1 MTTTLIKRMASV
13 VVVNTTATKHT
24 FIGQVGGNMN
34 PWEIIQTLET
44 DNSRLFKE
52 SVVEQHI
59 TNNMFLWGLRKALD
73 PLVTFGVKEVPVK
86 KDPTGAGLPFDD
98 FDKLVTALQN
108 RTLTGHA
115 ARDAILVAMAKA
127 TQEEWNDWY
136 RRILIKDLRCGVSV
150 KTVNGVKKNTVPVFG
165 CMLAHDGAKHPKKIT
180 GECFVEYK
188 YDGVRVIA
196 IVQNGSATLYSRNG
210 KILSNFP
217 HIEEALGKPE
227 FEGLVFDGEVM
238 SDDFQTLMKQVHRK
252 EGAQTEDS
260 YLAVFDMLT
269 LAEFNAGGTDMT
281 AFERRERLINYQ
293 PYFSYRLQL
302 VQAINLDLDSE
313 DGQLAFKNMNKQA
326 LEEGYEGLM
335 IKPVHEGYKCKRSH
349 AWLKIKPFIE
359 VTLKVVSLEE
369 GTGKNEG
376 LLGALVVEGEDDGKF
391 FHLNVGSGLTDENRE
406 QIWANQDSVIGQLV
420 EIRADAATQ
429 SQDADDTWSLRF
441 PRFKTFRGFELG
453 EKL

>member
-1 MTTTLIKRMASV
+1 MD
-13 VVVNTTATKHT
+13 
-24 FIGQVGGNMN
+24 
-34 PWEIIQTLET
+34 PWNIIQKLES
-44 DNSRLFKE
+44 DKSRLFKE
-52 SVVEQHI
+52 SVVAENI
-59 TNNMFLWGLRKALD
+59 SNMSFVTGLEYALD
-73 PLVTFGVKEVPVK
+73 PLVTFGVQQVPEK
-86 KDPTGAGLPFDD
+86 KDPTGEGLSYPEFYKMAD
-98 FDKLVTALQN
+98 ALIK
-108 RTLTGHA
+108 RDLTGHA

-127 TQEEWNDWY
+127 TPEQWNDWY

-150 KTVNGVKKNTVPVFG
+150 KTVNGVAPNTIPVFG
-165 CMLAHDGAKHPKKIT
+165 CMLAHDGAKHPKKIK

-217 HIEEALGKPE
+217 HIEEALSIPE

-260 YLAVFDMLT
+260 YLAIFDMLT
-269 LAEFNAGGTDMT
+269 LTEFNAGGTELN
-281 AFERRERLINYQ
+281 AFHRRERLISYQ
-293 PYFSYRLQL
+293 PYFNVRLQL
-302 VQAINLDLDSE
+302 VQAVNLDLDSE
-313 DGQLAFKNMNKQA
+313 EGQTAFKKMNKQA

-335 IKPVHEGYKCKRSH
+335 IKPIQEGYKCKRSH

-359 VTLKVVSLEE
+359 VTLSVVALEE

-391 FHLNVGSGLTDENRE
+391 FKLNVGSGLTDENRE
-406 QIWANQDSVIGQLV
+406 QIWANQDAVIGQLV

-429 SQDADDTWSLRF
+429 SQDADDVWSLRF

>member
-1 MTTTLIKRMASV
+1 MR
-13 VVVNTTATKHT
+13 
-24 FIGQVGGNMN
+24 
-34 PWEIIQTLET
+34 PWQIIQKLES

-52 SVVEQHI
+52 SVVADHI
-59 TNNMFLWGLRKALD
+59 NEAEFVTGLQYALD
-73 PLVTFGVKEVPVK
+73 PLVTFGVQQVPTSDSDGKGILDKEFYQIA
-86 KDPTGAGLPFDD
+86 DLLIA
-98 FDKLVTALQN
+98 
-108 RTLTGHA
+108 RELTGHA
-115 ARDAILVAMAKA
+115 ARDAIQELCDLA
-127 TQEEWNDWY
+127 TSEQWNDWY

-150 KTVNGVKKNTVPVFG
+150 KTVNGVAPGTVPVFG
-165 CMLAHDGAKHPKKIT
+165 CMLAHDGAKHPKKIK
-180 GECFVEYK
+180 GECFIEYK

-210 KILSNFP
+210 KILANFP
-217 HIEEALGKPE
+217 HIEEALSVSE

-238 SDDFQTLMKQVHRK
+238 SEDFQSLMKQVHRK

-269 LAEFNAGGTDMT
+269 LEEFNAGGTDMT
-281 AFERRERLINYQ
+281 AFERRERLISYQ
-293 PYFSYRLQL
+293 PFFNSRLQL
-302 VQAINLDLDSE
+302 VQAVNIDLDTE
-313 DGQLAFKNMNKQA
+313 VGQKQFADMNKQA
-326 LEEGYEGLM
+326 LDSGYEGLM
-335 IKPVHEGYKCKRSH
+335 IKPIQEGYKCKRSH

-359 VTLKVVSLEE
+359 VTLSVVALEE

-391 FHLNVGSGLTDENRE
+391 FRLNVGSGLTDENRE
-406 QIWANQDSVIGQLV
+406 QIWANQDAVIGQLV

-429 SQDADDTWSLRF
+429 SQDSDDVWSLRF

>member
-1 MTTTLIKRMASV
+1 M
-13 VVVNTTATKHT
+13 
-24 FIGQVGGNMN
+24 Q
-34 PWEIIQTLET
+34 PWEIIQKLES
-44 DNSRLFKE
+44 DNSSLFKQD
-52 SVVEQHI
+52 VIDQNI
-59 TNNMFLWGLRKALD
+59 TNGEFIEGATMCLD
-73 PLVTFGVKEVPVK
+73 PLVTFGVKQVPTTDTMGPGVGWDLFK
-86 KDPTGAGLPFDD
+86 SLA
-98 FDKLVTALQN
+98 DKLIA
-108 RTLTGHA
+108 RELTGHA
-115 ARDAILVAMAKA
+115 ARDAIQTLADHS
-127 TQEEWNDWY
+127 TIDQWNDWY
-136 RRILIKDLRCGVSV
+136 RRILIKDLRCGTGAKLINKV
-150 KTVNGVKKNTVPVFG
+150 KADTIPLFG

-180 GECFVEYK
+180 GECFIEYK

-196 IVQNGSATLYSRNG
+196 IVQNGDATLYSRNG
-210 KILSNFP
+210 KLLENFP
-217 HIEEALGKPE
+217 HINEALSKSE

-238 SDDFQTLMKQVHRK
+238 SEDFQTLMKQVHRK

-269 LAEFNAGGTDMT
+269 LEEFNAGGTDMT
-281 AFERRERLINYQ
+281 AFERRERLISFQ
-293 PYFSYRLQL
+293 PMFDARLQL
-302 VQAINLDLDSE
+302 VQAINLDLDTE
-313 DGQLAFKNMNKQA
+313 TGQASFKAMNKQA

-335 IKPVHEGYKCKRSH
+335 IKPIDQGYKCKRSH

-359 VTLKVVSLEE
+359 VTLSVVALEE

-406 QIWANQDSVIGQLV
+406 QIWANQDAVIGQLV

-429 SQDADDTWSLRF
+429 SQDAEDTWSLRF

>member
-1 MTTTLIKRMASV
+1 MR
-13 VVVNTTATKHT
+13 
-24 FIGQVGGNMN
+24 
-34 PWEIIQTLET
+34 PWEIIQKLET

-52 SVVEQHI
+52 SVIAENI
-59 TNNMFLWGLRKALD
+59 SDSEFKTGLQYALD
-73 PLVTFGVKEVPVK
+73 SLVTFGVQQVPFSENDGGGLLIEEFYEV
-86 KDPTGAGLPFDD
+86 A
-98 FDKLVTALQN
+98 DKLIA
-108 RTLTGHA
+108 RELTGHA
-115 ARDAILVAMAKA
+115 ARDAIEELSITANSD
-127 TQEEWNDWY
+127 EWNDWY

-150 KTVNGVKKNTVPVFG
+150 KTVNGVAKGTVPVFG
-165 CMLAHDGAKHPKKIT
+165 CMLAHDGAKHPKKIK

-217 HIEEALGKPE
+217 HIEEALSIPE

-238 SDDFQTLMKQVHRK
+238 SDDFQTLMRQVHRK
-252 EGAQTEDS
+252 EGAKTEDS

-269 LAEFNAGGTDMT
+269 LAEFNAGGTELN
-281 AFERRERLINYQ
+281 AFHRRERLISYQ
-293 PYFSYRLQL
+293 PYFNVRLQL
-302 VQAINLDLDSE
+302 VQAVNLDLDSE
-313 DGQLAFKNMNKQA
+313 AGQKQFADMNKQA
-326 LEEGYEGLM
+326 LQEGYEGLM
-335 IKPVHEGYKCKRSH
+335 IKPIHEGYKCKRSH

-359 VTLKVVSLEE
+359 VTLSVVALEE

-376 LLGALVVEGEDDGKF
+376 LLGALVVEGEDDGKYF
-391 FHLNVGSGLTDENRE
+391 KLNVGSGLTDENRE
-406 QIWANQDSVIGQLV
+406 QIWANQDAVIGQLV

-429 SQDADDTWSLRF
+429 SQDSDDVWSLRF

>member
-1 MTTTLIKRMASV
+1 
-13 VVVNTTATKHT
+13 
-24 FIGQVGGNMN
+24 MN
-34 PWEIIQTLET
+34 PWNVIQELESN
-44 DNSRLFKE
+44 NSSLFKQDVIKANIDNQE
-52 SVVEQHI
+52 FI
-59 TNNMFLWGLRKALD
+59 TGATMCLD
-73 PLVTFGVKEVPVK
+73 PLVTFGVKQVPTTDSDGPGVSWELFQSL
-86 KDPTGAGLPFDD
+86 A
-98 FDKLVTALQN
+98 DKLVA
-108 RTLTGHA
+108 REVTGHA
-115 ARDAILVAMAKA
+115 ARDAIQTLADHSTVE
-127 TQEEWNDWY
+127 QWNDWY
-136 RRILIKDLRCGVSV
+136 RRILIKDLRCGTGAKLINKVQ
-150 KTVNGVKKNTVPVFG
+150 KDTIPLFG

-180 GECFVEYK
+180 GECFIEYK

-210 KILSNFP
+210 KILANFP
-217 HIEEALGKPE
+217 HIEEALSKSE

-238 SDDFQTLMKQVHRK
+238 SEDFQSLMKQVHRK

-269 LAEFNAGGTDMT
+269 LDEFNAGGTDMT
-281 AFERRERLINYQ
+281 AFERRERLISKQAN
-293 PYFSYRLQL
+293 FNNRITL

-313 DGQLAFKNMNKQA
+313 QGQASFKAMNKQA

-335 IKPVHEGYKCKRSH
+335 IKPVNEGYKCKRSH

-359 VTLKVVSLEE
+359 VTLSVVALEE

-391 FHLNVGSGLTDENRE
+391 FRLNVGSGLTDENRE
-406 QIWANQDSVIGQLV
+406 QIWANQDAVIGQLV

-429 SQDADDTWSLRF
+429 SQDSDDVWSLRF